1 MNEDLALA
9 LQTLK
14 NSGTILYPTDTI
26 WGIGCDATNNMAV
39 MKIYDIKKREDKRQ
53 MLILVENASA
63 IHEYVD
69 SVPDLAFTFIK
80 SAKKP
85 LSIIFQNAKNLAP
98 ALIGDD
104 RTIGIRVVRDD
115 FCKELISMLGKPIV
129 STSANTSGSPPPV
142 NYDSIDRNIKEE
154 VDYVVKWRQDDT
166 SQSSPSDIIKF
177 GEEGEVIKIR

>member
-1 MNEDLALA
+1 
-9 LQTLK
+9 
-14 NSGTILYPTDTI
+14 
-26 WGIGCDATNNMAV
+26 
-39 MKIYDIKKREDKRQ
+39 

-104 RTIGIRVVRDD
+104 RTIGIRVARDD
-115 FCKELISMLGKPIV
+115 FCRELISMLGKPVV
-129 STSANTSGSPPPV
+129 STSANISGDPPPHNFSNV
-142 NYDSIDRNIKEE
+142 KQNIKDE
-154 VDYVVKWRQDDT
+154 VDYIVKWRQDDT
-166 SQSSPSDIIKF
+166 SQSLPSDIIKF